1 MTLFLFAAA
10 LGWSEKEVLP
20 NLRALSLTEPCAR
33 CAGTGYYDRLEQI
46 QCFKCVGKADQLPR
60 LTLELSRSVAAR
72 VVRGELRAHFARR
85 RQERARA

>member
-20 NLRALSLTEPCAR
+20 NLRALGLAEPCAR
-33 CAGTGYYDRLEQI
+33 CAGSGFCDRFERI
-46 QCFKCVGKADQLPR
+46 QCFKCVGAADQLPK
-60 LTLELSRSVAAR
+60 LTLELARTVAVR
-72 VVRGELRAHFARR
+72 VVHGELTAHFALR